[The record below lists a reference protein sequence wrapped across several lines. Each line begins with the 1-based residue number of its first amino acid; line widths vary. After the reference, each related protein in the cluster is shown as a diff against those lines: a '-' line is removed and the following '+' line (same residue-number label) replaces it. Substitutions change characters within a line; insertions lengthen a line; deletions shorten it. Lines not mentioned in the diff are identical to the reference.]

1 MATETVNDE
10 HAGDAFDTL
19 TAKLAQVQSM
29 LMMTYGE
36 ASESFNSMNEQLRDN
51 YLWACESMV
60 RDCVALTRKFVPKGF

>member
-10 HAGDAFDTL
+10 QAGDAFDTL
-19 TAKLAQVQSM
+19 TSKLAQVQSM
-29 LMMTYGE
+29 LMMTYGV

-60 RDCVALTRKFVPKGF
+60 SDCMALTHKFVPKGF